1 MTVFMGASC
10 AVMAS
15 ASGADTLS
23 IDLSTGIL
31 MALEQSPSA
40 RSARHSFLSS
50 HWSYRNFRA
59 NYLPWVNLTS
69 TPNVNN
75 VINKIT
81 QSDGTV

>member
-1 MTVFMGASC
+1 MRITAFSTIRTVAFRSLMSVFMGASC

-50 HWSYRNFRA
+50 
-59 NYLPWVNLTS
+59 
-69 TPNVNN
+69 
-75 VINKIT
+75 
-81 QSDGTV
+81 